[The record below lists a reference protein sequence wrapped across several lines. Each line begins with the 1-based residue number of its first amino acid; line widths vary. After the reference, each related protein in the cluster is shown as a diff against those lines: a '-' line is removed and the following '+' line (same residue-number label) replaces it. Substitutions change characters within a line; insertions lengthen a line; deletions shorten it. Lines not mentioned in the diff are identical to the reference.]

1 MHAIDERSTPSDT
14 APGPPNR
21 PYGSIVLG
29 LVLVAAGILWL
40 LDALDVFDLRAALVL
55 PILLALVGLALII
68 GSFDG
73 PHSGLVVFGV
83 FLTVAVV
90 LTAVF
95 PPNAFSGGIGE
106 RTFRVASQESLDPSY
121 NVGMGTLTL
130 DLSELSLTESTSVD
144 VTVGAG
150 EMLIRLP
157 ADVPVAID
165 ASAGAGEVNL
175 LGEQT
180 DGLSVNREY
189 RSPDYDTAEVT
200 LTLDLNVAAGEIEV
214 TR

>member
-1 MHAIDERSTPSDT
+1 MHAIDERSTTSDA

-55 PILLALVGLALII
+55 PILLALVGLALVI

-83 FLTVAVV
+83 FLTVAVA
-90 LTAVF
+90 LAAVF
-95 PPNAFSGGIGE
+95 PPNAFTGGIGE
-106 RTFRVASQESLDPSY
+106 RTYRVASQEDLEPSY

-130 DLSELSLTESTSVD
+130 DLSDLSLTESISVD

-150 EMLIRLP
+150 ELLIRLP

-165 ASAGAGEVNL
+165 ASTGAGGVNL
-175 LGEQT
+175 VGEQT
-180 DGLSVNREY
+180 DGLSVKREY
-189 RSPDYDTAEVT
+189 RSPDYETAEVR

>member
-1 MHAIDERSTPSDT
+1 MHAIDERT
-14 APGPPNR
+14 APPDATRGPGNR

-55 PILLALVGLALII
+55 PILLALVGLALVI

-90 LTAVF
+90 LAAVF
-95 PPNAFSGGIGE
+95 PPNAFTGGIGE
-106 RTFRVASQESLDPSY
+106 RTYRVTSQENLDPSY

-130 DLSELSLTESTSVD
+130 DLSALTLTESTSVD

-150 EMLIRLP
+150 ELLIRLP
-157 ADVPVAID
+157 ADVPVAIE
-165 ASAGAGEVNL
+165 ASTGAGEVDL

-189 RSPDYDTAEVT
+189 QSPDYDTAEIS